1 MKSSSYAA
9 FSGFKDRSTRRATD
23 TDDLSFAKAFKQFK
37 DEGRKTFT
45 WRGKKYSTKTKAEE
59 ARRKPVMGSAKNIDP
74 KALRSSGRPRKPVLG
89 SSKNIRNT
97 KGAGGTKTTEKKARD
112 LKTVVRPL
120 PKIGSKKNIRGT
132 KGTGGTKEV
141 GKIFTPRSGRIGET
155 GKNIRSTK
163 GKGGTKDFRTT
174 SQMLKDLDFKDA
186 FKDLMKKGQR
196 RFARGAEPSKFK
208 KGGAVGNGKKK
219 ADGIAIKG
227 KTKCKMR

>member
-1 MKSSSYAA
+1 MRSSSYAA
-9 FSGFKDRSTRRATD
+9 FSGVKDRSTRKATD

-59 ARRKPVMGSAKNIDP
+59 VRRKPVMGSAKNIDP
-74 KALRSSGRPRKPVLG
+74 KALKGSGRPRKPVLG
-89 SSKNIRNT
+89 SSKNIAKSALKPVKKESEKRA
-97 KGAGGTKTTEKKARD
+97 KG

-120 PKIGSKKNIRGT
+120 PKMGSRKNIRDT

-141 GKIFTPRSGRIGET
+141 GKLRSKRLESKMGS
-155 GKNIRSTK
+155 GKNIRDTK
-163 GKGGTKDFRTT
+163 GTGAMYQDARRSDFRTT
-174 SQMLKDLDFKDA
+174 GQMLKDLDFKDA
-186 FKDLMKKGQR
+186 FKDAMKRGKL
-196 RFARGAEPSKFK
+196 RFSQ
-208 KGGAVGNGKKK
+208 GGAVGNGKKK

>member
-1 MKSSSYAA
+1 MRSSSYAA
-9 FSGFKDRSTRRATD
+9 FSGVKDRSTKKATD

-59 ARRKPVMGSAKNIDP
+59 ARRKPIMGSAKNIDP
-74 KALRSSGRPRKPVLG
+74 KALKGSGRPRKPVLG
-89 SSKNIRNT
+89 SSKNIA
-97 KGAGGTKTTEKKARD
+97 KSALKPVEKKPEKKARD

-120 PKIGSKKNIRGT
+120 PKMGSSKNVRGT

-141 GKIFTPRSGRIGET
+141 GRILTPRSGRIGET
-155 GKNIRSTK
+155 GKNIRNTR
-163 GKGGTKDFRTT
+163 GTGAMYQDARRSDFRTT
-174 SQMLKDLDFKDA
+174 GQMLKDLDFKDA
-186 FKDLMKKGQR
+186 FKDAMKRGKL
-196 RFARGAEPSKFK
+196 RFSQ
-208 KGGAVGNGKKK
+208 GGAVGNGKKK

>member
-1 MKSSSYAA
+1 MRSSSYAA
-9 FSGFKDRSTRRATD
+9 FSGFKDRSTRKATD

-97 KGAGGTKTTEKKARD
+97 KGAGGTKTTEKKARE

-120 PKIGSKKNIRGT
+120 PKMSSKKNIRDT

-141 GKIFTPRSGRIGET
+141 GKLRSKRLESKMGS
-155 GKNIRSTK
+155 GKNIRDTK
-163 GKGGTKDFRTT
+163 GTGGRSDFRTT
-174 SQMLKDLDFKDA
+174 GQMLKDLDFKDA
-186 FKDLMKKGQR
+186 FKDVMKRGKL
-196 RFARGAEPSKFK
+196 RFSQ
-208 KGGAVGNGKKK
+208 GGAVGNGKKK

>member
-9 FSGFKDRSTRRATD
+9 FSGFKDKSTRKATD
-23 TDDLSFAKAFKQFK
+23 TDDLSFGKAFKQFK

-74 KALRSSGRPRKPVLG
+74 KALKSSGRPRKPVLG
-89 SSKNIRNT
+89 SSKNIRDT
-97 KGAGGTKTTEKKARD
+97 KGAGGTKRVEKKARD

-120 PKIGSKKNIRGT
+120 PKISSKKNIRDT

-141 GKIFTPRSGRIGET
+141 GKLRSKRLESKMGS
-155 GKNIRSTK
+155 GKNIRDTK
-163 GKGGTKDFRTT
+163 GTGAMYQGARRSDFRTT
-174 SQMLKDLDFKDA
+174 GQMLKDLDFKDA
-186 FKDLMKKGQR
+186 FKDAMKRGKL
-196 RFARGAEPSKFK
+196 RFSQ
-208 KGGAVGNGKKK
+208 GGAVGNGKKK
-219 ADGIAIKG
+219 ADGVAIKG

>member
-9 FSGFKDRSTRRATD
+9 FSGFKDKSTRKATD

-89 SSKNIRNT
+89 SSKNIS
-97 KGAGGTKTTEKKARD
+97 KSALKPVEKKPEKKAKG

-120 PKIGSKKNIRGT
+120 PKMGSKKNVRGT

-141 GKIFTPRSGRIGET
+141 GKLRSKRLESKMGS
-155 GKNIRSTK
+155 GKNIRDTK
-163 GKGGTKDFRTT
+163 GTGAMYQDARRSDFRTT
-174 SQMLKDLDFKDA
+174 GQMLKDLDFKDA
-186 FKDLMKKGQR
+186 FKDAMKRGKL
-196 RFARGAEPSKFK
+196 RFSQ
-208 KGGAVGNGKKK
+208 GGAVGNGKKK

>member
-1 MKSSSYAA
+1 MRSSSYAA
-9 FSGFKDRSTRRATD
+9 FSGFKDKSTRKATD

-59 ARRKPVMGSAKNIDP
+59 AKRKPVMGSAKNIDP
-74 KALRSSGRPRKPVLG
+74 KALKGSGRPRKPVLG
-89 SSKNIRNT
+89 SSKNIARSAL
-97 KGAGGTKTTEKKARD
+97 KPVEKKPEKKARD

-120 PKIGSKKNIRGT
+120 PKMGSTKNVRGT

-141 GKIFTPRSGRIGET
+141 GKILTPRSGRIGET
-155 GKNIRSTK
+155 GKNIRDTK

-174 SQMLKDLDFKDA
+174 GQMLKDLDFKDA
-186 FKDLMKKGQR
+186 FKDAMKRGKL
-196 RFARGAEPSKFK
+196 RFSQ
-208 KGGAVGNGKKK
+208 GGAVGNGKKK

>member
-1 MKSSSYAA
+1 MRSSSYAA
-9 FSGFKDRSTRRATD
+9 FSGFKDRSTRKATD

-97 KGAGGTKTTEKKARD
+97 KGAGGTKTTEKKARE

-120 PKIGSKKNIRGT
+120 PKMSSKKNIRDT

-141 GKIFTPRSGRIGET
+141 GKLRSKRLESKMGS
-155 GKNIRSTK
+155 GKNIRDTK
-163 GKGGTKDFRTT
+163 GTGGRSDFRTT
-174 SQMLKDLDFKDA
+174 GQMLKDLDFKDA
-186 FKDLMKKGQR
+186 CKDVMKRGKL
-196 RFARGAEPSKFK
+196 RFSQ
-208 KGGAVGNGKKK
+208 GGAVGNGKKK

>member
-9 FSGFKDRSTRRATD
+9 FSGVKDKSTRRATD
-23 TDDLSFAKAFKQFK
+23 TDDLSFAKAFKHFK
-37 DEGRKTFT
+37 DDGRKTFT

-89 SSKNIRNT
+89 SSKNIP
-97 KGAGGTKTTEKKARD
+97 KSALKPVEKKPEKKARV

-120 PKIGSKKNIRGT
+120 PKMGSQKNIRGT
-132 KGTGGTKEV
+132 KGEGGTKEV
-141 GKIFTPRSGRIGET
+141 GKLRSKRLESKMGS
-155 GKNIRSTK
+155 GKNIRNTR
-163 GKGGTKDFRTT
+163 GTGAMFQDARRSDFRTT
-174 SQMLKDLDFKDA
+174 GQMLKDLDFKDA
-186 FKDLMKKGQR
+186 FKDAMKRGKL
-196 RFARGAEPSKFK
+196 RFSQ
-208 KGGAVGNGKKK
+208 GGAVKK